1 MRLFSILSLI
11 VFSLFVLMIHGQTY
25 KPHRKDNLSYDQA
38 VDSRPFKCQA
48 ACKKAC
54 PANCHPKSL
63 CEEQDA
69 GYVYSGICVE
79 CICPVP
85 FPQ

>member
-1 MRLFSILSLI
+1 
-11 VFSLFVLMIHGQTY
+11 MIHGQTY

-38 VDSRPFKCQA
+38 VDSRSFKCQA
-48 ACKKAC
+48 ACQKAC

-63 CEEQDA
+63 CEEQNAD
-69 GYVYSGICVE
+69 YVYSGNLCVE